1 MEPVLRQVKEGLG
14 DRATI
19 LKLNIDESPY
29 YCQLY
34 NIVSVSTLIMFKQG
48 NILWQKN
55 GVATTEEIL
64 HHLHFLSS

>member
-1 MEPVLRQVKEGLG
+1 MQ
-14 DRATI
+14 
-19 LKLNIDESPY
+19 ESPY

>member
-1 MEPVLRQVKEGLG
+1 MMEPVLRQVKEGLG

-55 GVATTEEIL
+55 GIATT
-64 HHLHFLSS
+64 